1 MFIFFLIKFL
11 VQNFILIGLIL
22 LLSIV
27 WAKVEK
33 FLNDTLL
40 KGVSIKV
47 RNMVILI
54 FVILIETFIIFV
66 ISVTWGFSLI
76 DTLFVGSLIIL
87 SYVWLVPYFVNY
99 QQNVAKIADRHF
111 SGDIDI
117 GEVEVYQTKFTP
129 FSLGSTLFSIVGIII
144 NVCYYYKYFL

>member
-1 MFIFFLIKFL
+1 M
-11 VQNFILIGLIL
+11 

-111 SGDIDI
+111 SEI
-117 GEVEVYQTKFTP
+117 
-129 FSLGSTLFSIVGIII
+129 
-144 NVCYYYKYFL
+144 